1 MNKRPRSEEAGANQ
15 ADVARRGLVSLNRL
29 DYVLQPDLSV
39 CVSRTMKRHFFQQ
52 SIYTPGQR
60 AIVIL
65 NSGAEY
71 IDLQNSYLRFNVKN
85 ETSTSFSYGEHG
97 SAINHISRIL
107 LTTRSGDEIERI
119 DEVGQ
124 LMSCL
129 DRNMMSKDWID
140 THGQMIGYRGA
151 YTPSQTLGEAVAGT
165 ATRTFVIPL
174 SCLTGFFKSF
184 DRLAPS
190 MLMSGLRIEI
200 EFESGSNAVRSATDT
215 VLPNWSIQQPEIV
228 LDSYMLTDSIQRVMN
243 EEAAMR
249 GLELVFSSW
258 YHHQSSVKDVQA
270 GTTST
275 SVNIEVRKA
284 VSRALGVLTK
294 IRPGGKDVDKYGQ
307 DYFGSNIFDTAST
320 FSYQLRLGSLYFP
333 HQPIQGSKGG
343 VYGGLYEIYHHTQR
357 GFGKLKTPSAPTSIA
372 PSKYILNNTADAKS
386 GYDAVI
392 YTDLERSNTQRLTGV
407 PVNNSRVVEVQLN
420 ADFTKPAG
428 FSSLV
433 VDTYLHYVR
442 LARVFLQNTEIEE

>member
-1 MNKRPRSEEAGANQ
+1 MSAKRPREEDGGNQ

-52 SIYTPGQR
+52 NVYTPNQR
-60 AIVIL
+60 GIL
-65 NSGAEY
+65 ICNSGAEY
-71 IDLQNSYLRFNVKN
+71 IDLQNSYLKLNFIN
-85 ETSTSFSYGEHG
+85 TGDTPLSFGRHG
-97 SAINHISRIL
+97 SVINTIQRIT

-124 LMSCL
+124 LMSVL
-129 DRNMMSKDWID
+129 DRYMMSEEWIK
-140 THGQMIGYRGA
+140 THGEMIGYSDGSA
-151 YTPSQTLGEAVAGT
+151 QVAGG
-165 ATRTFVIPL
+165 AVKTFVIPL
-174 SCLTGFFKSF
+174 PCLTGFFKSF

-200 EFESGSNAVRSATDT
+200 EFESVKNAVVAEEDGKT
-215 VLPNWSIQQPEIV
+215 VNWEIRDPEIV

-258 YHHQSSVKDVQA
+258 YYHQSSIKSPGSA
-270 GTTST
+270 SKM
-275 SVNIEVRKA
+275 NIEVRKA

-294 IRPGGKDVDKYGQ
+294 LRPGGKLVDTGDYYG
-307 DYFGSNIFDTAST
+307 SKIFDSST
-320 FSYQLRLGSLYFP
+320 NFSYQLRLGSLYFP
-333 HQPIQGSKGG
+333 HQPISNTAASA
-343 VYGGLYEIYHHTQR
+343 LYEAYHHTQR
-357 GFGKLKTPSAPTSIA
+357 GLGKLKTPSAPTSVP
-372 PSKYILNNTADAKS
+372 PSRWISASASPTASELRS
-386 GYDAVI
+386 GFSTVF

-407 PVNNSRVVEVQLN
+407 PVNNSRVAEVQLTHATQTN
-420 ADFTKPAG
+420 SN
-428 FSSLV
+428 FSSYV